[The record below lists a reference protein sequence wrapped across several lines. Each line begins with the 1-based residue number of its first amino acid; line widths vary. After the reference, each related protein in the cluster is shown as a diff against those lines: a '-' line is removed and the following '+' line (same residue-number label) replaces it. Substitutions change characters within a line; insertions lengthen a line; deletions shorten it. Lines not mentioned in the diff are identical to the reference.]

1 MTTTWSIDICPE
13 HSENMHRYSSVLL
26 NFIDFNEIIN
36 CNYVLNLKAESFS
49 FLEKFIFDNIS
60 FHMNRL
66 GIESD
71 DKTVTFW
78 SKKREY
84 NTDYLHMHIDH
95 CDYEA
100 RVLSI
105 QSKRPLFSSIIY
117 LDDNNCPT
125 LVTDV
130 TTDMVSSKNFINNNN
145 KKILFSF
152 PKVLKNIVFESGK
165 YFHGESYLS
174 EYERTSR
181 KAIVIAVWDRN
192 NKPFYIPYFDKH
204 FFYYF
209 LFLRFER
216 EIVDTEFNE
225 FTRESVVFK
234 TESRD
239 KDIVIIQLNKDTYI
253 NNDLFE
259 KIIIHRDKTTL
270 YRFFDVI
277 YNRIPDP
284 DTIILK
290 FSESNN

>member
-1 MTTTWSIDICPE
+1 MTTTTWTIDICPE
-13 HSENMHRYSSVLL
+13 YAANMHRFSSVLL

-36 CNYVLNLKAESFS
+36 CTYFLNSKAESFS

-60 FHMNRL
+60 FHMDRL
-66 GIESD
+66 GIDSD
-71 DKTVTFW
+71 DKTASFW

-84 NTDYLHMHIDH
+84 NFDYLHMHIDH
-95 CDYEA
+95 CDYED
-100 RVLSI
+100 RVLNK
-105 QSKRPLFSSIIY
+105 QSKRPLFTSIIY

-130 TTDMVSSKNFINNNN
+130 TTDMVSSNDFINNNN
-145 KKILFSF
+145 KMIFSF

-174 EYERTSR
+174 DYERTSR

-209 LFLRFER
+209 LFTRFKR
-216 EIVDTEFNE
+216 EIVDTEFYE
-225 FTRESVVFK
+225 FSRESVVFK

-239 KDIVIIQLNKDTYI
+239 KNIVIIKLNKDTYI

-259 KIIIHRDKTTL
+259 EIIIRREKTSL

-277 YNRIPDP
+277 YKRISDP
-284 DTIILK
+284 DTIVFE
-290 FSESNN
+290 FSET